1 MDDLLA
7 SASHLVSRAARHVGF
22 ALCDNPVAILQRI
35 EFVALGGSRV
45 LVVVISRGNQITQKV
60 VDTGEEVRLTSC
72 RRKTTSTRNLPVCR
86 SSKCEKPC
94 WHGYSRSAFCATS
107 CWRAGARALDACRD
121 AEAADVSR
129 GGRRVTAWQ

>member
-60 VDTGEEVRLTSC
+60 VDTGEEVRPHDLVQAENYLNTEFAG
-72 RRKTTSTRNLPVCR
+72 LPLVEVR
-86 SSKCEKPC
+86 E
-94 WHGYSRSAFCATS
+94 AVL
-107 CWRAGARALDACRD
+107 ARLQQERILYDQLLAR
-121 AEAADVSR
+121 
-129 GGRRVTAWQ
+129 